1 MNKGNWYKII
11 YFLVLKKPLPIYFFL
26 FFGGT
31 SSTLVPDI
39 DLATTNI
46 KITDPAIKGKAFKA
60 FKHLY
65 YVQGMALKAPKDML
79 NEGFYHVEKLWRLVS
94 LNQMEYKRKSILA
107 LLYLLF
113 GKYGISITLNQFLKS
128 SDAYGDNLWPCIK
141 LIENE
146 LNLKFQNTAS
156 TYMDAIE
163 TLVNESCEFILEN
176 MKDKLKDAKYYAC
189 KLAKIIHEKEW
200 ISIRKSYTVIVA
212 VTSSIISTQFIV
224 NNIQG
229 LKKTSTKKYK
239 RYGIRY
245 ENGQCEKLCCKLCV
259 RLRDIR
265 KHMKDIY
272 EKLYQAAEKL
282 PWKPSHVSPE
292 NVFTMLHEI
301 FENHE
306 LVFEESASDEIDN
319 FAAFNEARSD
329 MKKNIIRAVQN
340 YMEAVLPRFENL
352 EGLSVRL
359 EDFVHCLKDLYISG
373 KSDIDGNNSILL
385 AEDEEKVGYS
395 LNIVVENDSIKI
407 NGIEFS
413 VHYIELI
420 KDLVLAGCSTDELL
434 ENDYI
439 RLVQTYIDLIGTNGE
454 EDIPPLDE
462 EEVENYIKTQEDIEI
477 SGTVKA

>member
-1 MNKGNWYKII
+1 MEK
-11 YFLVLKKPLPIYFFL
+11 LPIYIFF
-26 FFGGT
+26 FYFVGT
-31 SSTLVPDI
+31 TSCLVPDV

-46 KITDPAIKGKAFKA
+46 KITNPAIKGKAFKA
-60 FKHLY
+60 FKYLY

-79 NEGFYHVEKLWRLVS
+79 NEGFYHVEKLWSLIS

-128 SDAYGDNLWPCIK
+128 SDAYGDNLWPFIK

-146 LNLKFQNTAS
+146 FNLKFQNTAS

-176 MKDKLKDAKYYAC
+176 MKDKLKDTKYYAC

-212 VTSSIISTQFIV
+212 VTSSIISSQFIIS
-224 NNIQG
+224 NIEG
-229 LKKTSTKKYK
+229 LKRTNIKKYK
-239 RYGIRY
+239 RNSIRF
-245 ENGQCEKLCCKLCV
+245 ENDKCEKLCCKLCV

-272 EKLYQAAEKL
+272 EKLYEAAKKL
-282 PWKPSHVSPE
+282 PWKPSQISAE
-292 NVFTMLHEI
+292 SVFTMLHEI

-306 LVFEESASDEIDN
+306 LVFEESASDEIDDI
-319 FAAFNEARSD
+319 AAFNEARTD

-340 YMEAVLPRFENL
+340 YVEAVLPRVENL
-352 EGLSVRL
+352 EGLSIKL
-359 EDFVHCLKDLYISG
+359 GDFVHYLKDLYISG
-373 KSDIDGNNSILL
+373 KSGMNESNSI
-385 AEDEEKVGYS
+385 ENKVEYS
-395 LNIVVENDSIKI
+395 PNIVVENDSIKI

-413 VHYIELI
+413 VHYLELI

-439 RLVQTYIDLIGTNGE
+439 KLVQTYIDLIGTNGE

-462 EEVENYIKTQEDIEI
+462 EEIEDYIKIQEDIEI
-477 SGTVKA
+477 SDTAKA